1 MTESSVVTYF
11 KSQVKKHEWPS
22 LIWSFLYFYFL
33 LTGYFILRP
42 IREEM
47 GVTAGPENYGIL
59 FLATFIVMLLI
70 QPIYGKIVSIYS
82 RKQFIPMI
90 YGFFALMILL
100 LWFLFQ
106 YMGTQNVKL
115 ARVFFVF
122 VSVYNVFVVSV
133 FWSFM
138 SDVYNKKQGKRLFG
152 VIAAGGSTGGIT
164 GGIITA
170 ALVHKIGTINLLLV
184 SFLFLLFCIFAVYK
198 VRKFATSSTENKEAP
213 LGGSPIEGVK
223 LILASKL
230 LQQIALMTVMS
241 VLIGGIFYYL
251 QGNFVKEYYTDRD
264 VRTHVF
270 ANINTFTNMLTL
282 FFQLVLTPF
291 FLQKIKI
298 YKILGIYPTL
308 MVFAFLLF
316 GIMPIIQ
323 VVLVAIILQRSGAY
337 GIMKPP
343 TDWLFTG
350 LEKNIKYKFK
360 NFLDTVIYRAGD
372 VFTQLFFVNIV
383 AYFTQ
388 DLRIFALFGII
399 FSIIWLFNAI
409 KVGRLAAET
418 YTKPS
423 NINP

>member
-1 MTESSVVTYF
+1 
-11 KSQVKKHEWPS
+11 
-22 LIWSFLYFYFL
+22 
-33 LTGYFILRP
+33 
-42 IREEM
+42 
-47 GVTAGPENYGIL
+47 
-59 FLATFIVMLLI
+59 
-70 QPIYGKIVSIYS
+70 
-82 RKQFIPMI
+82 
-90 YGFFALMILL
+90 
-100 LWFLFQ
+100 
-106 YMGTQNVKL
+106 
-115 ARVFFVF
+115 
-122 VSVYNVFVVSV
+122 
-133 FWSFM
+133 
-138 SDVYNKKQGKRLFG
+138 
-152 VIAAGGSTGGIT
+152 
-164 GGIITA
+164 
-170 ALVHKIGTINLLLV
+170 LLV